1 MKNFKMK
8 KAFTIIEVMLVLS
21 ISGLMIATMLVGW
34 NANIEK
40 QRYNDSVNT
49 FKSDLQSVFS
59 DVENQSNEKGNTRI
73 KCNDTGI
80 NISITRDASGSPT
93 GASNCVVLGKFI
105 SLYSGAVISG
115 NENATLRQDRAKVF
129 DVIGKDINTSK
140 DCRGGACNNSIDA
153 LRATKF
159 VIDYGKNE
167 VNGSRDIELQWRGT
181 YKNVTDNRQDP
192 LLGNKRKF
200 SGEVTVNT
208 ITSDYINYKELD
220 TITGILILRSPL
232 DSSIISFGISGLIE
246 FGQMNRE
253 EYILHFRDTNLH
265 PDLVIHDK
273 KTVNVC
279 VHPIDDNNWY
289 SGGFNFFGDRNK
301 VIKIGPSSAAVEIAP
316 LDGPNGSSCGGDRT
330 GDARFGDVI
339 IDGVRL

>member
-1 MKNFKMK
+1 MKNFEMK
-8 KAFTIIEVMLVLS
+8 KAFTIIEVMLVLGV
-21 ISGLMIATMLVGW
+21 SGMMIATMLIGW

-49 FKSDLQSVFS
+49 FKADLQSVFS

-73 KCNDTGI
+73 KCNDTGN
-80 NISITRDASGSPT
+80 NISITRDSSGSPT
-93 GASNCVVLGKFI
+93 GSSNCVVLGKFI
-105 SLYSGAVISG
+105 SLYSGLVIPG

-129 DVIGKDINTSK
+129 DVIGKDIDTSK
-140 DCRGGACNNSIDA
+140 DCKGACNNSIDA
-153 LRATKF
+153 LKATNF

-181 YKNVTDNRQDP
+181 YKNVTDNRHDP
-192 LLGNKRKF
+192 LSGNKRKF
-200 SGEVTVNT
+200 SGDATINTV
-208 ITSDYINYKELD
+208 TSDYVTHKELD

-246 FGQMNRE
+246 FGQMNGE
-253 EYILHFRDTNLH
+253 DYISHFRNTNLH

-279 VHPIDDNNWY
+279 VRPIDDNNLY

-301 VIKIGPSSAAVEIAP
+301 VIKIGPSSAAVEVAP
-316 LDGPNGSSCGGDRT
+316 LDGANGSSCGGDRT

-339 IDGVRL
+339 IDGVKL